1 MPIRNDAFPPL
12 QRRAALGAGL
22 ASLAGGLAAPRL
34 ARAQAWPS
42 RPVTI
47 VVGFPPGGQTDF
59 AARMVQNGMAAA
71 LGQPVVIDNRGG
83 AGGNLGT
90 EMVLRA
96 RPDGYT
102 LLAANSSSMA
112 INPHTFP
119 RMTIDPLQL
128 VSIGLI
134 LKSGLILCV
143 HPSVPARDVPEF
155 AAWVRAQRQGVNYGT
170 PALGQHVPLRDG
182 AVPQPRRAP
191 RDGARPLPRQRPGDA
206 GLHRRP
212 VQRDVRRRV
221 GGRVL
226 CEGEPGARHPRHRRA
241 AHPRLPRHP
250 DLGRAGRAG
259 LHPDQLD
266 RPVRPARHAARGHR
280 SASTPR

>member
-1 MPIRNDAFPPL
+1 MALPARHDRGGLPA
-12 QRRAALGAGL
+12 RRADRLRRAHGPERHGGRAR
-22 ASLAGGLAAPRL
+22 AAGGDRQPR
-34 ARAQAWPS
+34 RRRRQP
-42 RPVTI
+42 RHRD
-47 VVGFPPGGQTDF
+47 G
-59 AARMVQNGMAAA
+59 AARPARRLHAARRQLQLHGHQPAHLPADGDRPAAA
-71 LGQPVVIDNRGG
+71 RVDRADPEERADP
-83 AGGNLGT
+83 
-90 EMVLRA
+90 LRA
-96 RPDGYT
+96 PLGPGARRAGVRGLGPR
-102 LLAANSSSMA
+102 AAA
-112 INPHTFP
+112 GRELRH
-119 RMTIDPLQL
+119 
-128 VSIGLI
+128 
-134 LKSGLILCV
+134 
-143 HPSVPARDVPEF
+143 AR
-155 AAWVRAQRQGVNYGT
+155 
-170 PALGQHVPLRDG
+170 LGQHVPLRDG